1 MPKSA
6 IRDPKFLC
14 LFVLFRVLGGLSVL
28 ALRVRSWRK
37 PLSVF
42 LCVLF
47 GSISSAR
54 GEGAAPAVTSMA
66 FSPDGKLFAVGTF
79 GQVTLYD
86 AATWEPKEQFREI
99 AAEARSLAFSP
110 DSKMLAIGGG
120 LPGRSGVVTLWDLD
134 ANKGRK
140 LPVRAADTIEAIAYR
155 KDGKELLACANDNK
169 VSLFENLPA
178 TGSAILDEHNGR
190 VLAASF
196 SPKDGYLYVT
206 GGMDKLVK
214 VWNAKT
220 QKTIV
225 NFDQSEA
232 GVTGLGFINNDQF
245 VGSSLDGK
253 IRWWGVNYDAKKD
266 AYNGYHFRT
275 QDANKGGVNALA
287 VSADGKRIVTGG
299 EDSGV
304 SVWEDNGNRRCD
316 FHDTLGP
323 IYAVAISPDGKKI
336 AAGGRDGKINIWDVE
351 AKKLIQTFPAP
362 LPPAPKPPVVASKS
376 SAKSKSKAHKK
387 RSGR

>member
-1 MPKSA
+1 MS
-6 IRDPKFLC
+6 
-14 LFVLFRVLGGLSVL
+14 
-28 ALRVRSWRK
+28 
-37 PLSVF
+37 
-42 LCVLF
+42 LCVLC
-47 GSISSAR
+47 GSISSSAR
-54 GEGAAPAVTSMA
+54 GEGAAPAVTSLA
-66 FSPDGKLFAVGTF
+66 FSPDGKLLAVGTY
-79 GQVTLYD
+79 GQVTLFD
-86 AATWEPKEQFREI
+86 ATTWEAKEQFRDI
-99 AAEARSLAFSP
+99 ADEARSLAFSP
-110 DSKMLAIGGG
+110 DSKVLAIGGG
-120 LPGRSGVVTLWDLD
+120 LPGRNGAVTLWNMEDYR
-134 ANKGRK
+134 KSSK
-140 LPVRAADTIEAIAYR
+140 LPVRAADTIEGLAYR

-169 VSLFENLPA
+169 VSLFDNLPA
-178 TGSAILDEHNGR
+178 NSAAVLDEHNGR
-190 VLAASF
+190 VLAAAF
-196 SPKDGYLYVT
+196 SPRDGYIYIT

-245 VGSSLDGK
+245 VGASLDGK
-253 IRWWGVNYDAKKD
+253 IRWWGVSYDAKKD

-323 IYAVAISPDGKKI
+323 IYAVAITPDGKRI

-351 AKKLIQTFPAP
+351 EKKLTQTFPAP
-362 LPPAPKPPVVASKS
+362 PPPAPKPLVAAKKP
-376 SAKSKSKAHKK
+376 ATKSKSKTKTHRK
-387 RSGR
+387 R

>member
-1 MPKSA
+1 MSKVFKDS
-6 IRDPKFLC
+6 IFSVVLC
-14 LFVLFRVLGGLSVL
+14 
-28 ALRVRSWRK
+28 
-37 PLSVF
+37 VF
-42 LCVLF
+42 LCVLC
-47 GSISSAR
+47 GSNSSPAR
-54 GEGAAPAVTSMA
+54 GEGVAPAVTSMA
-66 FSPDGKLFAVGTF
+66 FSPDGKLLAVGTF
-79 GQVTLYD
+79 GQVTLFD

-99 AAEARSLAFSP
+99 ADEARSLTFSP
-110 DSKMLAIGGG
+110 DSKTLVIGGG
-120 LPGRSGVVTLWDLD
+120 LPGRSGLVTLWDMESY
-134 ANKGRK
+134 KSSK

-178 TGSAILDEHNGR
+178 TRSAILDEHNGR

-196 SPKDGYLYVT
+196 SPKDGYIYIT

-253 IRWWGVNYDAKKD
+253 IRWWGVSYDAKKD
-266 AYNGYHFRT
+266 AYSGYHFRT
-275 QDANKGGVNALA
+275 QDANKGGVNALS
-287 VSADGKRIVTGG
+287 VTPDGKRIVTGG

-362 LPPAPKPPVVASKS
+362 LPPAPKPPVVAKQSPV
-376 SAKSKSKAHKK
+376 KSKAKTKSHRK
-387 RSGR
+387 R